1 MQTKKLKRALL
12 SKADIAQI
20 AKEFKKEIDESY
32 SDAFSRPLKEWE
44 WDTEVDDII
53 AVTIKYNMWAENK
66 YFRAATYTEPENRE
80 DAYGVIILD
89 ITACDM
95 DGEEVDIENLYDLWE
110 EIEDYHNTC
119 EWS

>member
-1 MQTKKLKRALL
+1 MQTTELKSVLL

-20 AKEFKKEIDESY
+20 AEEFKKEVDESY
-32 SDAFSRPLKEWE
+32 SDAFSHPYEKWE
-44 WDTEVDDII
+44 FWTEINGLAISVF
-53 AVTIKYNMWAENK
+53 YNMWAENK

-95 DGEEVDIENLYDLWE
+95 EGDDVDIENLNDLWE
-110 EIEDYHNTC
+110 EIEDYHNTY

>member
-1 MQTKKLKRALL
+1 MQTTELKSVLL

-32 SDAFSRPLKEWE
+32 SDAFSRPWKEWE

-80 DAYGVIILD
+80 DAYGVSIID
-89 ITACDM
+89 ITACD
-95 DGEEVDIENLYDLWE
+95 GELGDVEIDNEGDLDE
-110 EIEDYHNTC
+110 AINGYTNVY

>member
-1 MQTKKLKRALL
+1 MQTTELKSVLL

-20 AKEFKKEIDESY
+20 AKDFKKEIDENY
-32 SDAFSRPLKEWE
+32 SDAFSYPYKEWE

-53 AVTIKYNMWAENK
+53 VATIKYNMWAENK

-89 ITACDM
+89 ITACD
-95 DGEEVDIENLYDLWE
+95 GELGDVEIENEGDLDE
-110 EIEDYHNTC
+110 AINGYTNVY